1 MGKIN
6 LNILYKKK
14 LIIFDLDGVIINS
27 KETMS
32 LAWNSVR
39 KELKT
44 KISFKKYFNCI
55 GLPFYLIL
63 KKINFE
69 KNHKKAALVY
79 NKACIKNQSKIKL
92 YPGAKKIIN
101 DLYKKKIT
109 CLVTSKS
116 KIRTKKL
123 LKKFSLKFNYVFCPE
138 DIHPFKPH
146 PKIILKLKKKH
157 NLNLS
162 DIIYIGD
169 TKIDSEFA
177 KRGRIEYLHASYG
190 YGKKNK
196 FDNDVK
202 SLKDL
207 HYNFMKI

>member
-1 MGKIN
+1 MREKN
-6 LNILYKKK
+6 LNLLYKKK
-14 LIIFDLDGVIINS
+14 LIIFDLDGVIVNS

-44 KISFKKYFNCI
+44 KISFKQYFNYI
-55 GLPFYLIL
+55 GLPFNLIL
-63 KKINFE
+63 KKINFD
-69 KNHKKAALVY
+69 KNPKKAALVY
-79 NKACIKNQSKIKL
+79 NKAAIKNQNKTKL
-92 YPGAKKIIN
+92 YPGAKKIIK
-101 DLYKKKIT
+101 DLYKKKII

-123 LKKFSLKFNYVFCPE
+123 LKKFNLKFNEVFCPE
-138 DIHPFKPH
+138 DIFPFKPH
-146 PKIILKLKKKH
+146 PKIILKLRKKH

-162 DIIYIGD
+162 DMIYVGD
-169 TKIDSEFA
+169 TIIDSEFA
-177 KRGRIEYLHASYG
+177 KRGHIEYLHASYG

-202 SLKDL
+202 SLQSL
-207 HYNFMKI
+207 HYCITNN